1 MEIIYQNKAFYGDIT
16 WKNEW
21 NTMEPNADI
30 TRYNWIE
37 GMNWDIIP
45 YSEIF
50 VPGVVNQ
57 EMPQVLAMC
66 TVRMMTYGA

>member
-1 MEIIYQNKAFYGDIT
+1 
-16 WKNEW
+16 
-21 NTMEPNADI
+21 MEPNADI

>member
-1 MEIIYQNKAFYGDIT
+1 
-16 WKNEW
+16 
-21 NTMEPNADI
+21 MEPNADI

-50 VPGVVNQ
+50 VPGVLNQ

-66 TVRMMTYGA
+66 TVRMMIYGA